1 MTRAPALKFHSKK
14 PRRRDEEAALQR
26 AIVQHLKL
34 RAAPNVLWFKIT
46 NEGKC
51 SKAMGAEM
59 KRQGLR
65 PGAADLALVIKGR
78 AYFLELKKRGE
89 KPTEAQK
96 QFMADALA
104 AGADYAWA
112 DNINDALT
120 LLERW
125 GALRTAAKIKAG
137 WIAAME
143 AA

>member
-14 PRRRDEEAALQR
+14 PRRRDDEAALQR
-26 AIVQHLKL
+26 AVVQHLML

-46 NEGKC
+46 NEGKR
-51 SKAMGAEM
+51 SLAMGAEM

-89 KPTEAQK
+89 KLSEPQQ
-96 QFMADALA
+96 QFRLDSDR
-104 AGADYAWA
+104 AGAIYAWA
-112 DNINDALT
+112 DNINSALEMLIFFGAFTRPAADA
-120 LLERW
+120 
-125 GALRTAAKIKAG
+125 KQ
-137 WIAAME
+137 E